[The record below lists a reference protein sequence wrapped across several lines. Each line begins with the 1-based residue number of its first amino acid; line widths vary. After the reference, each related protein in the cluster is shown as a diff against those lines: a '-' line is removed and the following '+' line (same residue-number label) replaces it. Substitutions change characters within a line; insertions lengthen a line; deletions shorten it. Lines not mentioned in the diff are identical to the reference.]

1 MARIEKWYEKVGDC
15 SDVVC
20 STRVRLARNLRSY
33 PFPAHASGKQKE
45 EIAAKI
51 REALLSGNSIL
62 ADTFSYLPLENL
74 TEEEAVS
81 LVERHIVSP
90 EFISDRRGKA
100 ILISADESVSIMIN
114 EEDHLR
120 IQILREG
127 LSLKGAAEMAD
138 RIDTLLGESLD
149 FAFDS
154 ELGYLTQCPTNL
166 GTGMRASLML
176 HLPSLQQNGMIKR
189 ISDNLSKLG
198 LTLRGT
204 YGEGTEPVGALY
216 QLSNQVT
223 LGLSEK
229 EAIEN
234 LERIV
239 MQLVEEERNIRKS
252 LMENMKKQDAVARS
266 LGILKSAKIL
276 STEEFMKLLSNVR
289 LGVASG
295 FIKDIS
301 YETLNKL
308 MIQTQPA
315 TMMTMKGKQLSAE
328 ERDILRAS
336 MVSEGLK

>member
-1 MARIEKWYEKVGDC
+1 M
-15 SDVVC
+15 
-20 STRVRLARNLRSY
+20 
-33 PFPAHASGKQKE
+33 
-45 EIAAKI
+45 
-51 REALLSGNSIL
+51 
-62 ADTFSYLPLENL
+62 
-74 TEEEAVS
+74 
-81 LVERHIVSP
+81 
-90 EFISDRRGKA
+90 
-100 ILISADESVSIMIN
+100 
-114 EEDHLR
+114 
-120 IQILREG
+120 
-127 LSLKGAAEMAD
+127 
-138 RIDTLLGESLD
+138 
-149 FAFDS
+149 
-154 ELGYLTQCPTNL
+154 
-166 GTGMRASLML
+166 
-176 HLPSLQQNGMIKR
+176 
-189 ISDNLSKLG
+189 SKLG